1 MYAYVVTF
9 MGWFSC
15 YLYQRKRCGTT
26 WEFGELVAVFGS
38 LHVSISVWFCKQHF
52 LYVGKAAMYFM
63 HQLYKDI
70 HTDVHTY
77 IRTVHN
83 ALLVRHSFL
92 AINSLWSAPDSV
104 YVIVLQFY
112 SVTSPTQW
120 HYMYVS
126 SMLVLVPALACWLV
140 HVTGMKG
147 SGCTVAR
154 TIGCTHR
161 AACRKGL
168 AGLRE
173 AYWVKVRWVVVQPM
187 TAHHLWSQ
195 G

>member
-1 MYAYVVTF
+1 
-9 MGWFSC
+9 
-15 YLYQRKRCGTT
+15 
-26 WEFGELVAVFGS
+26 
-38 LHVSISVWFCKQHF
+38 
-52 LYVGKAAMYFM
+52 MYFM

-92 AINSLWSAPDSV
+92 AINSLWSAPDNV

-126 SMLVLVPALACWLV
+126 SMLVLVPALAC
-140 HVTGMKG
+140 
-147 SGCTVAR
+147 
-154 TIGCTHR
+154 
-161 AACRKGL
+161 
-168 AGLRE
+168 
-173 AYWVKVRWVVVQPM
+173 
-187 TAHHLWSQ
+187 
-195 G
+195 

>member
-1 MYAYVVTF
+1 MLWHLWAGSAVICTRGSDVHYMRVWWT
-9 MGWFSC
+9 GSC
-15 YLYQRKRCGTT
+15 
-26 WEFGELVAVFGS
+26 
-38 LHVSISVWFCKQHF
+38 VWFTSR
-52 LYVGKAAMYFM
+52 VYFSM
-63 HQLYKDI
+63 ILQTTLLVCGQSRNVFYAPTVQR
-70 HTDVHTY
+70 HTHRCTY
-77 IRTVHN
+77 IRSVHN

-92 AINSLWSAPDSV
+92 AINSLWSAPDNV
-104 YVIVLQFY
+104 YIIVLQFY

-154 TIGCTHR
+154 TIGCTHW

-187 TAHHLWSQ
+187 RAHHLWSQ